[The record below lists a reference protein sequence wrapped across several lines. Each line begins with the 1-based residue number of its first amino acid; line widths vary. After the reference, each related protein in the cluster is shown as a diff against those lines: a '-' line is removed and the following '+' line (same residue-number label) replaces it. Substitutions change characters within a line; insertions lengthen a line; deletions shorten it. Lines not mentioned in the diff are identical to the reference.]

1 MLRLYDSVKQ
11 FISKSGVPL
20 TSGTVGVYLNGTDD
34 LASVYA
40 DPNGLTPLSNPVSID
55 DDGRT
60 LGLFVD
66 ERRVYRIEVR
76 DSSGQLQ
83 WSVYPV
89 SPLGGSGGGGGGV
102 IPDIVSTDGTVKVE
116 STVDGN
122 RIVFDL
128 STDVEESVESLA
140 WYRGDGGTVV
150 EGDIYCP
157 GKSGGTLEQ
166 GDAGVWLPGEQYFH
180 VTYHVRAQKTS
191 AEPYYDKV
199 DLLLQLMDGNTFDV
213 TNVCRRGVIVDWSMG
228 LSQDFE
234 FSCDVMTE
242 TASELQLRILSQDVQ
257 GGNFTL
263 LDTEIHRVYSGAPYI
278 PGGAGG
284 GDYVGENGILVNNT
298 TRKISADTGVLQEK
312 LSAGE
317 NITIVG
323 NTISATAAPQVNAD
337 WNAVSGVAQILNKPD
352 LSQYVT
358 DSEMETILSGYATSS
373 ELTYGLAG
381 KQDTISDLQT
391 IREGAAAGATA
402 VQPATLNDYATTSAM
417 NTALSGKQNVLTA
430 GTGIDITGD
439 TISCTQTFTQV
450 NSDWDATSG
459 VSQILHKPDLSVY
472 ATTQAMNTALAG
484 KQDTISDLQTIRE
497 GAAAGATAVQPATL
511 NDYATTSAMNTALAG
526 KQDTISDLS
535 DIRSGAALGATAV
548 QPATLNDYAT
558 TSAMNT
564 ALAGKQDT
572 ISDLSDIRSGAA
584 AGATAV
590 QPATLNDYAT
600 TSAMNTALAGKQ
612 DVINDLSDIRSGAAA
627 GATAVQPATLND
639 YVTTSALTTTLADYV
654 TDTEL
659 GTILEGYATTTALST
674 GLAGKQ
680 DTISDLSDIRSGAA
694 LGATAVQPATL
705 NDYATTSAMNTALA
719 GKQDTLTAGTGIT
732 ISGSTI
738 SNSAPNVKSDWNAA
752 AGSDAEILNKP
763 TIPVVPQMKELVA
776 GDNISLTEGV
786 SDVTVACTLTV
797 GTVTV

>member
-1 MLRLYDSVKQ
+1 MLRLYDSVQQ

-40 DPNGLTPLSNPVSID
+40 DPNGLTPLSNPVDID

-102 IPDIVSTDGTVKVE
+102 IPDIVSSDGTVKVE

-128 STDVEESVESLA
+128 STDVEESIESLA
-140 WYRGDGGTVV
+140 WYRGDGGTVS
-150 EGDIYCP
+150 GDIYVP

-199 DLLLQLMDGNTFDV
+199 DLLLQLMDGNTFAV

-234 FSCDVMTE
+234 FSCDVRTE
-242 TASELQLRILSQDVQ
+242 TASELQLRILSQSVQ

-284 GDYVGENGILVNNT
+284 GDYTGENGILVNNT

-459 VSQILHKPDLSVY
+459 VAQILHKPDLSVY
-472 ATTQAMNTALAG
+472 ATTSAMNTALAG

-511 NDYATTSAMNTALAG
+511 DDYATTSAMNTALAG
-526 KQDTISDLS
+526 KQDTISDLQT
-535 DIRSGAALGATAV
+535 IRE
-548 QPATLNDYAT
+548 
-558 TSAMNT
+558 
-564 ALAGKQDT
+564 
-572 ISDLSDIRSGAA
+572 GAA

-639 YVTTSALTTTLADYV
+639 YVTTGALATTLSDYV

-694 LGATAVQPATL
+694 LGATAVQPSAL

-719 GKQDTLTAGTGIT
+719 GKQDTLTAGTGVT

-763 TIPVVPQMKELVA
+763 IIPVVPQMKELVA
-776 GDNISLTEGV
+776 GTNISLAEGV
-786 SDVTVACTLTV
+786 TDVTVNCTLTV

>member
-1 MLRLYDSVKQ
+1 MLRLYDSVQQ

-40 DPNGLTPLSNPVSID
+40 DPNGLTPLSNPVDID

-128 STDVEESVESLA
+128 STNVEESIESLA
-140 WYRGDGGTVV
+140 WYRGDGGTVS
-150 EGDIYCP
+150 GDIYVP

-180 VTYHVRAQKTS
+180 ATYHVRAQKTS

-199 DLLLQLMDGNTFDV
+199 DLLLQLMDGNTFAV

-234 FSCDVMTE
+234 FSCDVRTE
-242 TASELQLRILSQDVQ
+242 SASELQLRILSQDVQ

-284 GDYVGENGILVNNT
+284 GDYTGENGIIVNNT
-298 TRKISADTGVLQEK
+298 TRKISADTSVLQEK

-317 NITIVG
+317 NISIVG
-323 NTISATAAPQVNAD
+323 NTISATAAPQVNSD
-337 WNAVSGVAQILNKPD
+337 WNAVSGVARILNKPD

-417 NTALSGKQNVLTA
+417 NTALAGKQNVLTA

-450 NSDWDATSG
+450 NSDWDAESG
-459 VSQILHKPDLSVY
+459 VARILNKPDLSVY
-472 ATTQAMNTALAG
+472 ATTSAMNTALAG

-497 GAAAGATAVQPATL
+497 GAAA
-511 NDYATTSAMNTALAG
+511 
-526 KQDTISDLS
+526 
-535 DIRSGAALGATAV
+535 GATAV

-612 DVINDLSDIRSGAAA
+612 DVISDLSDIRSGAAA
-627 GATAVQPATLND
+627 GATAVQPAALND
-639 YVTTSALTTTLADYV
+639 Y
-654 TDTEL
+654 
-659 GTILEGYATTTALST
+659 ATTAAMNSA
-674 GLAGKQ
+674 LAGKQ

-719 GKQDTLTAGTGIT
+719 GKQDTLTAGEGIT
-732 ISGSTI
+732 ITNNVISAVSGH
-738 SNSAPNVKSDWNAA
+738 
-752 AGSDAEILNKP
+752 EIEITYIYP
-763 TIPVVPQMKELVA
+763 
-776 GDNISLTEGV
+776 
-786 SDVTVACTLTV
+786 
-797 GTVTV
+797 